1 MLLRLRSSIRD
12 PESEVLRREAAARG
26 YEVRFLDP
34 KRTLVELVRPAGA
47 RPPEPS
53 DRVAFEDLAFVAA
66 VLEAG
71 EAPELHERAG
81 RESTVVRI
89 GEAAFGGPYVSLVAG
104 PCAVETE
111 ARLLEIAR
119 AVRAAGATVLRGGA
133 FKPRT
138 SPYSFRGLGAEGLRF
153 LARARAET
161 GLAVVTEVL
170 DPRDVEQVAAVADAI
185 QIGSRSM
192 SNGALLSEVGR
203 LRKPVVLKRGLAATV
218 KELLQ
223 AAEHVL
229 SLGNEQ
235 VVLCERGVRGFD
247 GTTRNLLDLG
257 AVAWLKRATHL
268 PVIVDP
274 SHAAG
279 RPELV
284 APLAKAGLAAGADGL
299 IVEVHPEPAE
309 ARSDGRQAISAAEF
323 MRIARC
329 AAELA
334 RLERRRLVLPS
345 GVETL
350 AETCP

>member
-1 MLLRLRSSIRD
+1 MLLRLRSSIRAL
-12 PESEVLRREAAARG
+12 ESEVLRMEASARG
-26 YEVRFLDP
+26 YEVRFLDSG
-34 KRTLVELVRPAGA
+34 RRLVELVRPAGA
-47 RPPEPS
+47 PPAAPS

-66 VLEAG
+66 VLESAD
-71 EAPELHERAG
+71 APELHARAG

-111 ARLLEIAR
+111 ERLLEIAR

-138 SPYSFRGLGAEGLRF
+138 SPYSFRGLGAEGLEL

-170 DPRDVEQVAAVADAI
+170 DPRDVDRVAQVADAI
-185 QIGSRSM
+185 QVGSRSM
-192 SNGALLSEVGR
+192 SSGALLAEVGR
-203 LRKPVVLKRGLAATV
+203 AGKPVVLKRGLAATV
-218 KELLQ
+218 QEFLQ

-229 SLGNEQ
+229 SQGNDQ

-247 GTTRNLLDLG
+247 GTTRNLLDVG
-257 AVAWLKRATHL
+257 AVAWLERATHL

-279 RPELV
+279 RPDLV
-284 APLAKAGLAAGADGL
+284 APLARAGLAAGAAGL

-323 MRIARC
+323 HRIARQ

-334 RLERRRLVLPS
+334 RLGRRRLVLPT

-350 AETCP
+350 AEACP